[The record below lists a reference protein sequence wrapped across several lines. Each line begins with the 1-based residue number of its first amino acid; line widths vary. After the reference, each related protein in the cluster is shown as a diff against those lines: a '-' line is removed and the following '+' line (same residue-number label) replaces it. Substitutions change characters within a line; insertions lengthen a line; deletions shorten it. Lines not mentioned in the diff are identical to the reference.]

1 MNLTKL
7 FETQK
12 QLDDRIIE
20 KHGLQDMDR
29 LPYLVLALQVELG
42 ECANEWRGFKY
53 WSEDR
58 ERGEIIRAWGC

>member
-12 QLDDRIIE
+12 ALDDRIIE

-29 LPYLVLALQVELG
+29 LP
-42 ECANEWRGFKY
+42 
-53 WSEDR
+53 
-58 ERGEIIRAWGC
+58 I